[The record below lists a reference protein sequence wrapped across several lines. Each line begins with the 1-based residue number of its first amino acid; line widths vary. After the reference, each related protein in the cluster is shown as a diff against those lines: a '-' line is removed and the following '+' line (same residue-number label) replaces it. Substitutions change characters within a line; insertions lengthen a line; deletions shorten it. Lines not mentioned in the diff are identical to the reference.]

1 MHLNLRGGGDLH
13 HGGGDGV
20 RHDGGGDGGVCHH
33 DNGDG
38 DGGGVHYTRF
48 RARGN
53 ILRYVL
59 TCCLLKQKY
68 SWNKIR

>member
-1 MHLNLRGGGDLH
+1 MHLNLYDGGGDPHHDGGGAH
-13 HGGGDGV
+13 HGGGDG
-20 RHDGGGDGGVCHH
+20 GGVCHH
-33 DNGDG
+33 DNGGG
-38 DGGGVHYTRF
+38 DGGGVRYTRF

-68 SWNKIR
+68 P